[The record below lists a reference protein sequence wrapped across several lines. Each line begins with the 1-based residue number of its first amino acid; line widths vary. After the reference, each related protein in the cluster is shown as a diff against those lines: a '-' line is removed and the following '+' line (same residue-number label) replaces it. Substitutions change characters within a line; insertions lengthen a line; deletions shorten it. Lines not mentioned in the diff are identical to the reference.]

1 MTVETNAGVLTTDL
15 DFAAGGAPGLI
26 LDCPAID
33 LVPAPCE
40 LEDVVSALGI
50 KPDQVDWNK
59 PLMLEKTNNYLY
71 LASPDLAALKQIDLD
86 VRGAVEFAQADRIV
100 VFCVM
105 TCQTFDADNHV
116 HARGYAPLVGVPEDP
131 FTGSMQGGLAAY
143 LHVNE
148 MITPD
153 VGMVGSEQGH
163 FIGRPGKVD
172 IEIVA
177 RAPEFQARM
186 HADAVG
192 VFDTTL
198 TLP

>member
-1 MTVETNAGVLTTDL
+1 MILRQLFSILRVVRNLTIWIP
-15 DFAAGGAPGLI
+15 FHCAHFWMANFIANQ
-26 LDCPAID
+26 
-33 LVPAPCE
+33 
-40 LEDVVSALGI
+40 SASN
-50 KPDQVDWNK
+50 PENK
-59 PLMLEKTNNYLY
+59 RKLLM
-71 LASPDLAALKQIDLD
+71 AALKQIDLD

-163 FIGRPGKVD
+163 FIGRPGAVQ
-172 IEIVA
+172 IEITETEPQF
-177 RAPEFQARM
+177 RARM
-186 HADAVG
+186 HANARS
-192 VFDTTL
+192 VFETEM